1 MKKTSKKN
9 LKVVKESLDDEALD
23 IVTAELE
30 DGYTP
35 AEKFIEAMIL
45 VRNKVDP
52 DDLDFDKLGE
62 DLGLPKIKVRA
73 IKKICMAEELTFDEL
88 GAMILGKSGKPM
100 TDMGAHALWK
110 KAVDKLRN
118 GCKKKGI
125 NLQDVLKIW

>member
-30 DGYTP
+30 EGYTP

-45 VRNKVDP
+45 VRNKVNP

-62 DLGLPKIKVRA
+62 DLGLPKIKV
-73 IKKICMAEELTFDEL
+73 
-88 GAMILGKSGKPM
+88 
-100 TDMGAHALWK
+100 
-110 KAVDKLRN
+110 
-118 GCKKKGI
+118 
-125 NLQDVLKIW
+125 